1 MQIKEQRSWMAESTD
16 VEDRERVVVLRDWT
30 LAYQA
35 AGGVKRALRKRKA
48 PLTPVQRIIHIGFN
62 MIFWLLTASLIAIM
76 FTAMQS
82 KRNGGIPSILGYSVL
97 RVETGSMVPTLPIG
111 SYIIAKAPKS
121 PESLPVG
128 TITTFR
134 FINGTVVTHRVIEV
148 IEEPDG
154 TVRYRTKGDNPINDP
169 DPELLTPD
177 RVIGIFQFMI
187 KMPTVWRAD

>member
-1 MQIKEQRSWMAESTD
+1 MQTKERRSWMAESIAG
-16 VEDRERVVVLRDWT
+16 EDHESVIALRDWT

-62 MIFWLLTASLIAIM
+62 LIFWLLTASLIAIM

-82 KRNGGIPSILGYSVL
+82 KRDGGIPSFLGYSVF

-111 SYIIAKAPKS
+111 SYIIAKAPES
-121 PESLPVG
+121 PESLPAG
-128 TITTFR
+128 TIATFR
-134 FINGTVVTHRVIEV
+134 FINGTVVTHRIIEV
-148 IEEPDG
+148 IVEPDG

-177 RVIGIFQFMI
+177 RVIGIFQFVI
-187 KMPTVWRAD
+187 KMPSVWRAN